1 MKNRRIIRWLAGFGG
16 LCVILL
22 FAAAFLLPRVL
33 DSQAVRDKIRAFL
46 LARTN
51 GNVAFENIDLKWLP
65 RPTVVVRRASF
76 SFDDKLSGK
85 IESIQVYPSIWGL
98 LTWQWDISR
107 VEMASPALSVRL
119 SEPGEKPFNIDEIED
134 QIRSL
139 LASMAAQIPGMI
151 LSVRGGSA
159 EIKIG
164 DRPPVAITGL
174 DGRLVAPPDE
184 LELQFGSRA
193 DVFDSLRV
201 QGRINGKTL
210 TTKGQINVGNLRLQ
224 ESLASLVPWLHGYV
238 KSGTLNL
245 NLSLTSVGPKN
256 IKAEI
261 DGAVPSLELMRG
273 DRSAAIE
280 GGTFKG
286 AISRDDGTVN
296 IVIERLDI
304 ATPRLTTN
312 GELTVG
318 SASPSQLKLVGK
330 EINVVEV
337 RDWTLKLAGDVGVV
351 DDIFRHLRTGAI
363 PEISVQSSGR
373 SLAEM
378 WKNIGVNGTLRDGN
392 ILTYVLDL
400 NLEDVSGLFVVSG
413 GVIEGKQLSARLGKI
428 QGTDGSILLGLEG
441 KSAPFHL
448 DVMVQSDAAELRP
461 LLLRVIHDE
470 GFQKQLSR
478 LRNVT
483 GDLSGRLILGDRIDS
498 LSANVS
504 VLKAA
509 VEGSYDSIPYP
520 IAIKAGRFEYG
531 GGKIGL
537 DGVSGAIGLS
547 SFSDV
552 TGFLNYQGAR
562 QIEISSAKFSL
573 DLAQSKNL
581 LNHFEMFQFQKE
593 LRDIGFARGNLD
605 VTSLSLNGPLDEPS
619 RWNFNSTGTLGKIA
633 VKHAKL
639 PGVMNLSG
647 GKFSATSA
655 KFTVSNAKVDLLDA
669 SLTIDGSLENPDK
682 APLSLDATGS
692 GAIGAQMT
700 EWISRQIN
708 WPKQL
713 MLRSPL
719 QVSTGRVIWQDGG
732 DVAFQGSITVAGGPQ
747 LSVDLVQ
754 GFQTLEAK
762 QITITDG
769 RQNAR
774 MTLDLKKDYFAFSFN
789 GSLDQQTLN
798 RIFQVPPLEGSLIQ
812 GDIEVSAFLE
822 APLRFNA
829 RGRLSGRELR
839 VSLKDQPAVVEFF
852 FLEANQG
859 GLNVRSAELSW
870 RNSHLSVMGT
880 LLAEAKALRLDMNVA
895 ADRVVWEEISGI
907 VESEA
912 KGKSN
917 GGISGIVLPPLD
929 GTVRFK
935 ADDFTFAGFSLTPL
949 QATASLSANG
959 IRAEIERGDV
969 CGIGT
974 AGRVDFTNGE
984 IGLDLSF
991 SVADGQLESTSPCL
1005 THNRHAL
1012 TGSYSLNGQVTGQG
1026 APEKI
1031 LQSLRGQFDFS
1042 ARDGQFQP
1050 SANVDTALERTFNY
1064 LNEKGD
1070 FNMEFPDLNREAFPF
1085 RSIRFQGTVQGMTLV
1100 NDQLVI
1106 QSSLYIVSGDGR
1118 VDLEH
1123 QQIDARGLIT
1133 VRVPGQRIIGRIPIL
1148 GPILGLGGSLL
1159 GIPVRV
1165 VGPLDNPTVTY
1176 LSRTDVGS
1184 ELLNLPVRILGLPL
1198 ESIRLFTPNLQ
1209 Q

>member
-1 MKNRRIIRWLAGFGG
+1 MKKRRIIRWLAGFGG

-22 FAAAFLLPRVL
+22 FAAAFLLPRIL

-201 QGRINGKTL
+201 QGRINCTTL

-273 DRSAAIE
+273 NRSAAIE

-304 ATPRLTTN
+304 ATPRLTTT

-337 RDWTLKLAGDVGVV
+337 RDWTLKIAGDVGVV
-351 DDIFRHLRTGAI
+351 DDIFRHLKTGAI

-428 QGTDGSILLGLEG
+428 QGTDGSILLGLQG

-552 TGFLNYQGAR
+552 TGFLNYRGER
-562 QIEISSAKFSL
+562 QIEISSARFSL

-581 LNHFEMFQFQKE
+581 LNHFAMLQEE
-593 LRDIGFARGNLD
+593 LRDIDFARGNVD

-619 RWNFNSTGTLGKIA
+619 RWNFNSTGTLGKVA

-639 PGVMNLSG
+639 PGMINLSS
-647 GKFSATSA
+647 GKFSATPA
-655 KFTVSNAKVDLLDA
+655 KFTVSNAKADLLDA
-669 SLTIDGSLENPDK
+669 SLTVDGSLESPDK

-692 GAIGAQMT
+692 GAIGAKMT
-700 EWISRQIN
+700 EWIRRQID

-719 QVSTGRVIWQDGG
+719 QVSKGRVIWQDGG
-732 DVAFQGSITVAGGPQ
+732 DVAFQGSLTVAGGPQ

-754 GFQTLEAK
+754 GFQTFEAK

-812 GDIEVSAFLE
+812 GDIAVDAFFE
-822 APLRFNA
+822 APIRFTA

-839 VSLKDQPAVVEFF
+839 VPLKDQPAIVQFF
-852 FLEANQG
+852 FLEADQDRVNI
-859 GLNVRSAELSW
+859 RSADVRW
-870 RNSHLSVMGT
+870 RDSRLLLMGT
-880 LLAEAKALRLDMNVA
+880 LLAETKALRFDMDVS
-895 ADRVVWEEISGI
+895 ADRLVLGELSELVNRGGKAGGNNEGI
-907 VESEA
+907 L
-912 KGKSN
+912 
-917 GGISGIVLPPLD
+917 GIALPPLE
-929 GTVRFK
+929 GTVRLK

-949 QATASLSANG
+949 QATASLSSLG
-959 IRAEIERGDV
+959 IKGTIEEGDI
-969 CGIGT
+969 CGIAAMGN
-974 AGRVDFTNGE
+974 VDFTNRE
-984 IGLDLSF
+984 LGLDLSF
-991 SVADGQLESTSPCL
+991 SVTDGQLESTSPCL
-1005 THNRHAL
+1005 SENRLAL
-1012 TGSYSLNGQVTGQG
+1012 SGRYSLTAQVTGRG

-1031 LQSLRGQFDFS
+1031 LQSLRGGFDFS

-1050 SANVDTALERTFNY
+1050 SPNVNTALESAFNY

-1070 FNMEFPDLNREAFPF
+1070 LDVEFPDLDKESFPF
-1085 RSIRFQGTVQGMTLV
+1085 RSLRINGTVQGMTLA
-1100 NDQLVI
+1100 NDQLVL
-1106 QSSLYIVSGDGR
+1106 QSSLYLISGDGKI
-1118 VDLEH
+1118 DLEH
-1123 QQIDARGLIT
+1123 QQIDAKGLIT

-1165 VGPLDNPTVTY
+1165 VGPLENPTVTY
-1176 LSRTDVGS
+1176 LSPTDVGAG
-1184 ELLNLPVRILGLPL
+1184 LLNIPVRILGIPL
-1198 ESIRLFTPNLQ
+1198 EAIRLFTPNIRQ
-1209 Q
+1209 

>member
-1 MKNRRIIRWLAGFGG
+1 MSKRRIIRWLAGFGG

-22 FAAAFLLPRVL
+22 FAAAFLLPRIL

-51 GNVAFENIDLKWLP
+51 GNVAFENIDLKWFP
-65 RPTVVVRRASF
+65 RPTVIVRRASF
-76 SFDDKLSGK
+76 SVDDKVSGK
-85 IESIQVYPSIWGL
+85 IESIEVYPSIRGL
-98 LTWQWDISR
+98 LTGQWDIAR
-107 VEMASPALSVRL
+107 VEMASPALSVRVP
-119 SEPGEKPFNIDEIED
+119 EPGEEPFNFDDIEG

-164 DRPPVAITGL
+164 ERPPVAITGL
-174 DGRLVAPPDE
+174 DGRLVAPPGE
-184 LELQFGSRA
+184 LDLQFGSRA

-201 QGRINGKTL
+201 QGRINGETL
-210 TTKGQINVGNLRLQ
+210 ATKGQINVENLRLQ
-224 ESLASLVPWLHGYV
+224 ESLASLVPSLHGYV
-238 KSGTLNL
+238 KSGTLNM
-245 NLSLTSVGPKN
+245 NLSLTSVGLKN
-256 IKAEI
+256 IKVEI
-261 DGAVPSLELMRG
+261 DGDVPSLELMRG
-273 DRSAAIE
+273 NRSAAIE
-280 GGTFKG
+280 GGTLKG
-286 AISRDDGTVN
+286 TVNRDDGIVN
-296 IVIERLDI
+296 TVIERLDLVS
-304 ATPRLTTN
+304 PRLTTT

-318 SASPSQLKLVGK
+318 SGSPSQLKLVGK
-330 EINVVEV
+330 EIKVVEV
-337 RDWTLKLAGDVGVV
+337 RDWTLKIAGDVGVV
-351 DDIFRHLRTGAI
+351 DDIFRHLKTGAI
-363 PEISVQSSGR
+363 PEISVQSTGR

-378 WKNIGVNGTLRDGN
+378 WKNIGVSGTLRGAN
-392 ILTYVLDL
+392 ILTYALDID
-400 NLEDVSGLFVVSG
+400 LEDVSGLFVVSG
-413 GVIEGKQLSARLGKI
+413 GVIEGRQLSARLGKI
-428 QGTDGSILLGLEG
+428 QGTDGSIRLGLEG
-441 KSAPFHL
+441 ESAPFHL
-448 DVMVQSDAAELRP
+448 DVMVQSDAAELHS
-461 LLLRVIHDE
+461 LLARVINDE

-483 GDLSGRLILGDRIDS
+483 GDLSGRLILGERIDS

-531 GGKIGL
+531 GGKIAL
-537 DGVSGAIGLS
+537 DGVSGAVGHS

-562 QIEISSAKFSL
+562 QIEISSAKFAL

-581 LNHFEMFQFQKE
+581 LNHFAMLREE
-593 LRDIGFARGNLD
+593 LREIDFARGNVD

-647 GKFSATSA
+647 GKFNATPA
-655 KFTVSNAKVDLLDA
+655 KFTVSNAKADLLDA
-669 SLTIDGSLENPDK
+669 SLTVDGSLESPDK

-700 EWISRQIN
+700 EWISRQID

-719 QVSTGRVIWQDGG
+719 QVSKGRVIWQDGG
-732 DVAFQGSITVAGGPQ
+732 DVAFQGSVTVAGGPQ

-829 RGRLSGRELR
+829 RGRLSGRGLR

-870 RNSHLSVMGT
+870 RNSRLSVMGT
-880 LLAEAKALRLDMNVA
+880 LLAEAKALRLDMNIA
-895 ADRVVWEEISGI
+895 ADRLVLGELSDLVNRGGKAGGNNEGI
-907 VESEA
+907 LGMA
-912 KGKSN
+912 
-917 GGISGIVLPPLD
+917 LPPLE
-929 GTVRFK
+929 GTVRLK
-935 ADDFTFAGFSLTPL
+935 ADDFTFARFSLTPL
-949 QATASLSANG
+949 QATASLSSLG
-959 IRAEIERGDV
+959 IKGTIEKGDV
-969 CGIGT
+969 CGIG
-974 AGRVDFTNGE
+974 AIGSVDFTNRE
-984 IGLDLSF
+984 LGLDLSF
-991 SVADGQLESTSPCL
+991 SVTDGQLESTSLCL
-1005 THNRHAL
+1005 SENKLAVS
-1012 TGSYSLNGQVTGQG
+1012 GGYSLTAQVTGRG

-1042 ARDGQFQP
+1042 ARDGQLQP
-1050 SANVDTALERTFNY
+1050 SPNLDTALESTFNY

-1070 FNMEFPDLNREAFPF
+1070 FNVAFPDLDKESLPF
-1085 RSIRFQGTVQGMTLV
+1085 RSLRIHGTVQGMTLA
-1100 NDQLVI
+1100 NDQLVL
-1106 QSSLYIVSGDGR
+1106 QSSLYLISGDGKI
-1118 VDLEH
+1118 DLEH
-1123 QQIDARGLIT
+1123 QQIDAKGLIT

-1165 VGPLDNPTVTY
+1165 VGPLARPTVTY
-1176 LSRTDVGS
+1176 LSPTDVGS
-1184 ELLNLPVRILGLPL
+1184 ELLRLPVRILGLPL
-1198 ESIRLFTPNLQ
+1198 EAIRLFTPNIRE
-1209 Q
+1209 

>member
-1 MKNRRIIRWLAGFGG
+1 MKKRRIIRWLAGFGG

-22 FAAAFLLPRVL
+22 FAAAFLLPRIL

-134 QIRSL
+134 RIRSL

-193 DVFDSLRV
+193 DVFDSVRV
-201 QGRINGKTL
+201 QGRINVKNLPTR
-210 TTKGQINVGNLRLQ
+210 GQINVGNLRLQ

-273 DRSAAIE
+273 NRSAAIE

-304 ATPRLTTN
+304 ATPSLTTT

-337 RDWTLKLAGDVGVV
+337 RDWTLKIAGDVGVV
-351 DDIFRHLRTGAI
+351 DDIFRHLKTGAI

-537 DGVSGAIGLS
+537 DGVSGAVGLS

-552 TGFLNYQGAR
+552 TGFLNYQGPR

-639 PGVMNLSG
+639 PGVMNLSS
-647 GKFSATSA
+647 GKFNATPA
-655 KFTVSNAKVDLLDA
+655 KFTVSNAKVNLLDA
-669 SLTIDGSLENPDK
+669 SLTVDGSLESPDK
-682 APLSLDATGS
+682 APLSVDATAS
-692 GAIGAQMT
+692 GAIGAKTT
-700 EWISRQIN
+700 EWISRQID

-719 QVSTGRVIWQDGG
+719 QVSKGRVIWQDGG
-732 DVAFQGSITVAGGPQ
+732 DVAFQGSVTVAGGPQ

-812 GDIEVSAFLE
+812 GDIAVDAFFE
-822 APLRFNA
+822 APIRFNA
-829 RGRLSGRELR
+829 RGRLSGSGLR
-839 VSLKDQPAVVEFF
+839 VPLKDQPAVVEFF

-870 RNSHLSVMGT
+870 RNSRLSVMGT
-880 LLAEAKALRLDMNVA
+880 LLAEAKALRLDMDIS
-895 ADRVVWEEISGI
+895 ADRVMWEEISGM
-907 VESEA
+907 VESEG

-917 GGISGIVLPPLD
+917 GGISGIALPPLD
-929 GTVRFK
+929 GTFRLK
-935 ADDFTFAGFSLTPL
+935 ADDFTFAGFSWTPF
-949 QATASLSANG
+949 QATASLSPNG

-969 CGIGT
+969 CGVGT
-974 AGRVDFTNGE
+974 VGRVDFTNGE

-1005 THNRHAL
+1005 TDNRHAL
-1012 TGSYSLNGQVTGQG
+1012 TGSYSLNGQVAGRG

-1050 SANVDTALERTFNY
+1050 SPNVDTPLERTFNY

-1070 FNMEFPDLNREAFPF
+1070 
-1085 RSIRFQGTVQGMTLV
+1085 
-1100 NDQLVI
+1100 
-1106 QSSLYIVSGDGR
+1106 
-1118 VDLEH
+1118 
-1123 QQIDARGLIT
+1123 
-1133 VRVPGQRIIGRIPIL
+1133 
-1148 GPILGLGGSLL
+1148 
-1159 GIPVRV
+1159 
-1165 VGPLDNPTVTY
+1165 
-1176 LSRTDVGS
+1176 
-1184 ELLNLPVRILGLPL
+1184 
-1198 ESIRLFTPNLQ
+1198 
-1209 Q
+1209 